1 MIIKRTL
8 VAAASAALVASA
20 LVAVQSSA
28 AAEETGPTV
37 GDCLVIEKGTLF
49 DYYGETTVVPCTE
62 AHQSEVYEVIAYP
75 EDEGAPS
82 SIGDRAWELFG
93 GQCTYMS
100 REDYLGTGSWKLP
113 VRVYGA
119 FRLPTD
125 EEWEAGARWV
135 LCTTY
140 RPDAKFEPM
149 SYKGD
154 LPTLLAGSPGLDFLS
169 CLNGTPKTGQW
180 NNDVPCTKKA
190 KWIVIMGVGFKGKP
204 SKTYPKDVQKKAD
217 GMCAK
222 RTKGLTV
229 KGAKTPARAGLGPKS
244 DMTEGEIYGD
254 CYMAFKEWN
263 GKIR

>member
-1 MIIKRTL
+1 MVITRIL
-8 VAAASAALVASA
+8 GMAGASA
-20 LVAVQSSA
+20 LAASLLVVAQQSA
-28 AAEETGPTV
+28 VAEETAPTV
-37 GDCLVIEKGTLF
+37 GDCLVIQKGTLF
-49 DYYGETTVVPCTE
+49 EFYGETTVVPCAE
-62 AHQSEVYEVIAYP
+62 AHQSEVVEVIPYP

-82 SIGDRAWELFG
+82 SIADRAWELFG
-93 GQCTYMS
+93 GQCTYQS
-100 REDYLGTGSWKLP
+100 REDYLGTGSWRLP

-125 EEWEAGARWV
+125 DQWEAGARWV

-154 LPTLLAGSPGLDFLS
+154 LPTLLAGSPGLEFLS

-180 NNDVPCTKKA
+180 NDDVPCTKKA

-204 SKTYPKDVQKKAD
+204 SNTYPKDVQKKAD
-217 GMCAK
+217 GLCAK
-222 RTKGLTV
+222 RTKGLAV

-244 DMTEGEIYGD
+244 DMTDGSIYGD